1 MTEPTAQDVLM
12 GGGGR
17 TISWADKDQM
27 GRFITKPYGTSYEG
41 FVMQDGANLTPSQQ
55 TDYNTGALL
64 TWNDGKPKLQIF
76 IPIQTQLRE
85 DPQDDGKRTLVVK
98 QSSALQ
104 AAIRDAVERAGAK
117 GLQQGGY
124 LKVTLTGEV
133 PGQGSPRKTFEAV
146 YTPAAQGVVMGQ
158 GQTQGQPQQGQ
169 QVPQQPAQPQYQ
181 QPQAP
186 APQQFQG
193 QPQQPAQPQYQ
204 QPQGQGPA
212 PQQFQAPQQAPAPQ
226 QFQPPA
232 PQAQVPQQFQAP
244 APQQGGQAPAGPNPV
259 DIAKKL
265 LAMNLSPEQVAEST
279 GLTVEQVKQ
288 IPPY

>member
-41 FVMQDGANLTPSQQ
+41 YVMQDGANLTPSQQ

-76 IPIQTQLRE
+76 IPVQTQLRE

-104 AAIRDAVERAGAK
+104 AAIRDAVERSGAK

-158 GQTQGQPQQGQ
+158 GQGQAQQGQ

-181 QPQAP
+181 QPQAS

-204 QPQGQGPA
+204 QPVPSQP
-212 PQQFQAPQQAPAPQ
+212 APAPQ
-226 QFQPPA
+226 G
-232 PQAQVPQQFQAP
+232 QVPQQFQAP
-244 APQQGGQAPAGPNPV
+244 APQQGQAPAGPNPV

>member
-158 GQTQGQPQQGQ
+158 GQGQAQ
-169 QVPQQPAQPQYQ
+169 PQQPAQPQYQ

-204 QPQGQGPA
+204 
-212 PQQFQAPQQAPAPQ
+212 APQQAPAPQ
-226 QFQPPA
+226 PQQFQQ
-232 PQAQVPQQFQAP
+232 PQGQAVPQQFQAP

>member
-158 GQTQGQPQQGQ
+158 GQGQ
-169 QVPQQPAQPQYQ
+169 V
-181 QPQAP
+181 
-186 APQQFQG
+186 

-204 QPQGQGPA
+204 QPQGQAPAPQQFQGQPAQPQYQQPVPPQPA
-212 PQQFQAPQQAPAPQ
+212 PQQFQAPAPASQ
-226 QFQPPA
+226 G
-232 PQAQVPQQFQAP
+232 QVPQQFQAP
-244 APQQGGQAPAGPNPV
+244 APQQGQAPAGPNPV

>member
-158 GQTQGQPQQGQ
+158 GQGQAQ
-169 QVPQQPAQPQYQ
+169 PQQPAQPQYQ

-193 QPQQPAQPQYQ
+193 QPAQPQYQ
-204 QPQGQGPA
+204 QPVPPQPA
-212 PQQFQAPQQAPAPQ
+212 PQQFQAPAPAPQ
-226 QFQPPA
+226 G
-232 PQAQVPQQFQAP
+232 QVPQQFQAP
-244 APQQGGQAPAGPNPV
+244 APQQQGQAPAGPNPV